1 MLGLYVSDHPLHGL
15 ESALEAER
23 DIPIAALMAPDGPRE
38 GQFTIAGMVTQILR
52 RTTKNG
58 DIWASVTL
66 EDLDA
71 AITVACFPK
80 VYQRVEP
87 LLALDTILKVRGRVR
102 ERDDAAEMSA
112 SEVTVLDL
120 TESGNAPVTIALR
133 SGRCTPSVIQGLRTV
148 LRSHPGASEVH
159 LQLKE
164 EQQTTVFRLA
174 DDLKVTAEQPLMADL
189 KALLGPS
196 CIPGR

>member
-1 MLGLYVSDHPLHGL
+1 
-15 ESALEAER
+15 
-23 DIPIAALMAPDGPRE
+23 
-38 GQFTIAGMVTQILR
+38 MVTQITR

-58 DIWASVTL
+58 DVWASVTI

-87 LLALDTILKVRGRVR
+87 LLALDTILKIRGRVR
-102 ERDDAAEMSA
+102 ERDESAEMSA
-112 SEVTVLDL
+112 SDIWVLDL
-120 TESGNAPVTIALR
+120 AEAGHAPITIAVR
-133 SGRCTPSVIQGLRTV
+133 SGRCTPAVVGDLRGV
-148 LRSHPGASEVH
+148 LRSHPGASEVR
-159 LQLKE
+159 LRLIDGQRS
-164 EQQTTVFRLA
+164 TTFRLA
-174 DDLKVTAEQPLMADL
+174 DELKVTTDQPLMADL